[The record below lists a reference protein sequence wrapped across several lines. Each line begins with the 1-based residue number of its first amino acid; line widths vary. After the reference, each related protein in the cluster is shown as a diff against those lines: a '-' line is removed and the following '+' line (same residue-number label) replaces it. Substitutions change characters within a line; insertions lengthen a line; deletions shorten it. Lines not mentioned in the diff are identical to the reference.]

1 MKVVKTTFDDEQKAK
16 NEAFLK
22 LTPLQRWAQAFKVRE
37 MMRKSDVNY
46 SYKGKKVKVS
56 KISE

>member
-37 MMRKSDVNY
+37 MMRKPGINY
-46 SYKGKKVKVS
+46 SYAGLKVKVS
-56 KISE
+56 KFSL